1 MKVRVL
7 ETALDELCR
16 SLAVPIMTFVIV
28 VLRGWYNGRR
38 RWPARLIEGAIFG
51 LVSVWVH
58 PVAQYV
64 FATKLGFPET
74 VARDAAI
81 AFVCALG
88 YIGADTLSDA
98 AKNYFGGKR

>member
-1 MKVRVL
+1 M
-7 ETALDELCR
+7 ETAFDELCMA
-16 SLAVPIMTFVIV
+16 LLVPLLTFLIV
-28 VLRGWYNGRR
+28 ELRGWYNGRR

-64 FATKLGFPET
+64 FATKLGFPEA

-98 AKNYFGGKR
+98 AKNYFEGKR